1 MTLQR
6 NGHSSGIGGS
16 LILVIFIILT
26 ITVFSVLTL
35 VSAQN
40 ELNTVKKSKA
50 MSEAYYAAEKT
61 AAEKCGQI
69 GSIMS
74 SNDDLAKKLTAL
86 TEIEAEAELIE
97 NDGSITFVTEIDNIR
112 SLKTV
117 LKSENGNLTIISQQ
131 IISESSI
138 NIDDGYEVWD
148 GASPFPVM

>member
-1 MTLQR
+1 MAVQR

-40 ELNTVKKSKA
+40 ELSTVKKSES
-50 MSEAYYAAEKT
+50 MISAYYAAEKA

-69 GSIMS
+69 YAIMS
-74 SNDDLAKKLTAL
+74 SNDDFAKKFSDLA
-86 TEIEAEAELIE
+86 EIEAQADLIE
-97 NDGSITFVTEIDNIR
+97 NDGTITFITEIDGIR

-117 LKSENGNLTIISQQ
+117 LKAENGNLTIIAQQ
-131 IISESSI
+131 IIPESSVD
-138 NIDDGYEVWD
+138 IDDSFEVWD
-148 GASPFPVM
+148 GVSPFPSM

>member
-86 TEIEAEAELIE
+86 T
-97 NDGSITFVTEIDNIR
+97 
-112 SLKTV
+112 
-117 LKSENGNLTIISQQ
+117 
-131 IISESSI
+131 
-138 NIDDGYEVWD
+138 
-148 GASPFPVM
+148 

>member
-1 MTLQR
+1 MAVKR

-16 LILVIFIILT
+16 LILVIFIVLT

-40 ELNTVKKSKA
+40 ELNAVTKSKNMA
-50 MSEAYYAAEKT
+50 EAYYIAEKV

-69 GSIMS
+69 NDIMS
-74 SNDDLAKKLTAL
+74 GNNDFTQKLSDLTA
-86 TEIEAEAELIE
+86 IEANAELIG
-97 NDGSITFVTEIDNIR
+97 NDGNITFAVEIDEIR

-131 IISESSI
+131 IVSKDS
-138 NIDDGYEVWD
+138 NVDDGYEVWD
-148 GASPFPVM
+148 GQSPFPAM